1 MGDSVPVHVQGLVL
15 NSVSGLRNTLNK
27 NCDAK
32 TKEKKKA
39 YTPIL
44 RTGRWTEFRDFSLQ
58 RFLSLVIRDIFHY
71 DGVFPSTD
79 RINGDQGL

>member
-1 MGDSVPVHVQGLVL
+1 MGDSVPVHVQQLVL
-15 NSVSGLRNTLNK
+15 NYTRGLR

-32 TKEKKKA
+32 TKKKKKA

-44 RTGRWTEFRDFSLQ
+44 RTGRWIEFRDFSLQ
-58 RFLSLVIRDIFHY
+58 RFLSLVIRDILHY